1 MMEYATGDRYDGAPP
16 LPRREG
22 FVPQREKKMR
32 EGVGLDHHQRHLF

>member
-1 MMEYATGDRYDGAPP
+1 MEYATGDRYEGAPS
-16 LPRREG
+16 RREG